1 MSIRYD
7 LYETPDIQQTG
18 EQQSLHP
25 RVVINGTVDQNEFL
39 DRVHKFTGISR
50 SLLSGAMQSFQN
62 ELRDLLANGWNVE
75 LGDIGYFS
83 VSLQGP
89 PIMKK
94 EEVRA
99 QSIKLKNINFR
110 PSAQF
115 KKEVGWQM
123 RLERGES
130 FTRPHGKGHSEEEC
144 LTIVNDH
151 LGKYPCLTR
160 ADYCRLTGHDKQRAL
175 NELNAFIELRPNEIA
190 HQSHGIATC
199 ELFLGLALKLGIEHL
214 GRQHET
220 GAACDVVGQKL
231 HALGHQAVRVH
242 KGLER
247 QKQTL
252 AKTSFVRAAGGS
264 RNQIYVALAHGC
276 AGFAPA
282 HNPVG
287 TLVHGKRLIVFFS
300 PPLRFERI
308 KKKRLGEFGQQIF
321 SQTSVVA
328 PGQFLPRLFVED
340 RKSVV

>member
-18 EQQSLHP
+18 GQQPLHP

-130 FTRPHGKGHSEEEC
+130 FHPSAWKRTPVKRNVWLYSM
-144 LTIVNDH
+144 TI
-151 LGKYPCLTR
+151 LGNTPVL
-160 ADYCRLTGHDKQRAL
+160 HVP
-175 NELNAFIELRPNEIA
+175 IIA
-190 HQSHGIATC
+190 G
-199 ELFLGLALKLGIEHL
+199 
-214 GRQHET
+214 
-220 GAACDVVGQKL
+220 
-231 HALGHQAVRVH
+231 
-242 KGLER
+242 
-247 QKQTL
+247 
-252 AKTSFVRAAGGS
+252 
-264 RNQIYVALAHGC
+264 
-276 AGFAPA
+276 
-282 HNPVG
+282 
-287 TLVHGKRLIVFFS
+287 
-300 PPLRFERI
+300 
-308 KKKRLGEFGQQIF
+308 
-321 SQTSVVA
+321 
-328 PGQFLPRLFVED
+328 
-340 RKSVV
+340 